1 MAKKIVGLVAFLAL
15 FVGLP
20 YFTYLIVNNKIV
32 IGYNIGYQPD
42 QPIPF
47 SHEMHAGNLKMDCR
61 YCHTA
66 AEQTRHSSVP
76 SLNVC
81 MNCHNV
87 VKTDSPHIQKLSEA
101 FYSGGSVQ
109 WEKVHLLPDH
119 VKFNHAAHLLSG
131 KGVFKNGGERQACY
145 KCHGVIVEMP
155 VVYQHSSLSMGWCVN
170 CHRDPEY
177 DAPTNCSTCH
187 Y

>member
-81 MNCHNV
+81 MNCHKA
-87 VKTDSPHIQKLSEA
+87 VKKGSRYGEVEIGKIYAAIGFDAETEPHT
-101 FYSGGSVQ
+101 
-109 WEKVHLLPDH
+109 H
-119 VKFNHAAHLLSG
+119 VGA
-131 KGVFKNGGERQACY
+131 R
-145 KCHGVIVEMP
+145 
-155 VVYQHSSLSMGWCVN
+155 SSASCSAVSS
-170 CHRDPEY
+170 CTRVPHPS
-177 DAPTNCSTCH
+177 CSTA
-187 Y
+187 